1 VPSEKTKGREERG
14 KRALYRHRLSWKRQ
28 RIKGI
33 KEGRERLLR
42 AGETV
47 TGVVNGWRKKN
58 LTSWAHLSAR
68 GKRGGSTVS
77 GRRASWAT
85 GRFLFWA
92 ETVPSGPVHIFPSFS
107 SFSFPEFLFLF

>member
-28 RIKGI
+28 GIKGI

-47 TGVVNGWRKKN
+47 TGVVNARKKR
-58 LTSWAHLSAR
+58 TDRWGRS
-68 GKRGGSTVS
+68 VS
-77 GRRASWAT
+77 GEKRRNGT
-85 GRFLFWA
+85 GSGEEVSGPRARSGAGPDCFPRGLFFLF
-92 ETVPSGPVHIFPSFS
+92 VLPS
-107 SFSFPEFLFLF
+107 FLFLFFLFLL